1 MLEDRDI
8 ERLQGMMQG
17 MIDASQEKLAG
28 MLGREFLNIHAK
40 FDGIDRKFGEVDK
53 RFDAMDQRFDA
64 MDKRFDAMDQRF
76 DAMDKRFD
84 GVDQR
89 LDSVEKEIK
98 TTREELSVRLARLE
112 EQVKQ
117 IRTRIESLEARLVDH
132 RAEHEIFEL
141 ELAGIKKMVRGVEEK
156 KGKLDWAASQEILE
170 AVQRRI
176 GRLEEAVFA

>member
-40 FDGIDRKFGEVDK
+40 FDGIDRKFGEV
-53 RFDAMDQRFDA
+53 
-64 MDKRFDAMDQRF
+64 DKRFDAMDQRF

-156 KGKLDWAASQEILE
+156 KRESDWLAMQETMEAA
-170 AVQRRI
+170 QRRI
-176 GRLEEAVFA
+176 GRLEAAVFA

>member
-64 MDKRFDAMDQRF
+64 MDKRFDAMDKRF

-156 KGKLDWAASQEILE
+156 KRESDWLAMQETMEAA
-170 AVQRRI
+170 QRRI
-176 GRLEEAVFA
+176 GRLEAAVFA

>member
-64 MDKRFDAMDQRF
+64 MDKRF